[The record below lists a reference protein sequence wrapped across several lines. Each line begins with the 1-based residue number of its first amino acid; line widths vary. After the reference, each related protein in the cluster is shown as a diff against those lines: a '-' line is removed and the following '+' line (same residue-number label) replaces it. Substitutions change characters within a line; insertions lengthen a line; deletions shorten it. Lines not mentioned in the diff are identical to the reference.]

1 MLFGLFVIS
10 SILLIGELHIL
21 YGNFTLSQSETLK
34 SIQSTDWLVAFVIF
48 TVIFLAFFYLK
59 NVGCLEF
66 LLERLYLKSR

>member
-1 MLFGLFVIS
+1 MIS

>member
-48 TVIFLAFFYLK
+48 TVIFLEFFYLK